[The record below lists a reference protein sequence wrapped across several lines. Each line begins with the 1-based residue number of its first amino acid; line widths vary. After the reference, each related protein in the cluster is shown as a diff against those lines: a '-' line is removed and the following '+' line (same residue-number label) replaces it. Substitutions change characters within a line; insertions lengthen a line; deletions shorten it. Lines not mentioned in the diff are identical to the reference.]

1 MRDTDVPL
9 INKCVIQGEKASV
22 RTATCSLLEN
32 GRDTVIFA
40 GSTHLSSFLVS
51 GLLKTA
57 EDYAFLLWIPG
68 SNLSHSPLVSV
79 SDNIKM
85 IDILLKTPEKVAS
98 IRFMNNEEILNVQP
112 TLHSNE
118 SEKTRV
124 DPIWFTTMTGFI
136 RSSIKIFQ
144 NFLFYI
150 GIELV
155 SDVVMVSGE
164 QQRDSVTYVHG
175 SILAQ
180 HPSYL
185 GCHITLSR
193 VP

>member
-9 INKCVIQGEKASV
+9 IIKSVIQGGKASV

-32 GRDTVIFA
+32 GRDTAIFA

-51 GLLKTA
+51 GLLKRA

-79 SDNIKM
+79 LDIKM

-98 IRFMNNEEILNVQP
+98 IRFRNNEEILNVQP

-124 DPIWFTTMTGFI
+124 NLIWFSTMTGFI
-136 RSSIKIFQ
+136 RSSIIIF
-144 NFLFYI
+144 
-150 GIELV
+150 
-155 SDVVMVSGE
+155 
-164 QQRDSVTYVHG
+164 
-175 SILAQ
+175 
-180 HPSYL
+180 
-185 GCHITLSR
+185 
-193 VP
+193 

>member
-1 MRDTDVPL
+1 MDVPL
-9 INKCVIQGEKASV
+9 INKSVIQGGKASV
-22 RTATCSLLEN
+22 RIATCSLSEN

-40 GSTHLSSFLVS
+40 GITHLSSFLVS
-51 GLLKTA
+51 GLLKWA

-68 SNLSHSPLVSV
+68 SNLSHSPLVCV
-79 SDNIKM
+79 SDDSKI

-98 IRFMNNEEILNVQP
+98 IRFVNNEILNVQP

-124 DPIWFTTMTGFI
+124 DPIWFSTMTGFI
-136 RSSIKIFQ
+136 RSSIKIFK

-150 GIELV
+150 GVELV
-155 SDVVMVSGE
+155 SDVVMVSVE
-164 QQRDSVTYVHG
+164 QQRDSATYVHA

-193 VP
+193 VPWAIQ